1 MSVIYK
7 YVLTPE
13 CSIDMPKGAKILH
26 LGNQNEQICLWVNA
40 NQANEPE
47 RRHFTIVGTGITF
60 DDESLNYIGTV
71 QLHGREFVFHAFE
84 RVKV

>member
-26 LGNQNEQICLWVNA
+26 LGNQNERICLWVILNPD
-40 NQANEPE
+40 NELE
-47 RRHFTIVGTGITF
+47 KREFTIVGTGHKF
-60 DDESLNYIGTV
+60 CDENLNYIGSV
-71 QLHGREFVFHAFE
+71 QLHGGELVFHAFE